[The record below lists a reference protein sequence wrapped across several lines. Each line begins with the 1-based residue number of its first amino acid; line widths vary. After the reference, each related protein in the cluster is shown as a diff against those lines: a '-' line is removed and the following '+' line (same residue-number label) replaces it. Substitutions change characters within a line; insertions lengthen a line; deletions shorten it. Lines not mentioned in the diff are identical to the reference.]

1 MIIDTTKMMG
11 VLRPI
16 DHLGR
21 FCVPAEFRN
30 VLGLTPGDL
39 LETFLLEDGA
49 LMLLPARKKAEEA
62 AKQQ

>member
-1 MIIDTTKMMG
+1 MVIDTSKMMG
-11 VLRPI
+11 VMRPI

-49 LMLLPARKKAEEA
+49 LMLLPARDKKAESEG
-62 AKQQ
+62 

>member
-1 MIIDTTKMMG
+1 MIIDTAKMTG

-30 VLGLTPGDL
+30 VLGITPGDM

-49 LMLLPARKKAEEA
+49 LMILPSVKDEERF
-62 AKQQ
+62 AKL